1 MVYSNHQESNKEW
14 ELMKKQYLTFR
25 SIGLCASL
33 GFYVGI
39 AVAGGP
45 LCTPDNSTSF
55 QDYLNRAYT
64 VGNDAMGDNTLT
76 SQCTNLTDQQ
86 VLGVLDSCGVLDNPI
101 NGLGLSPVDQ
111 FLYGLMPTDDRGI
124 GTHLEMSFPFPAP
137 GQPGDI
143 MKADPVD
150 VYRIGNDGGY
160 QNIGFIDP
168 PMETVTGDPNVHQ
181 VVPIVHSASTF
192 NQAGDMFVL
201 AYRTNYESSANVM
214 AGTGDVD
221 YQAPQIVIGRIAGAS
236 LTAANGGAINTL
248 WSDVDDSTDATCA
261 AVVSEFR
268 NQTNA
273 FSDCV
278 VADFIANGDHDA
290 AVDACLASTGIMDK
304 GIHDFAVSP
313 TNGHFYAYDSQTYD
327 DKDVLIE
334 VNPNSLPTP
343 MMATCTEYADVGNG
357 TGRLTSLMFSQQNK
371 LVALF
376 AGETNGVWIDT
387 TNGDMNPI
395 ATPVTAYPHGDG
407 SSLPFNVLRHAFGSS
422 LADLIFKNGFE
433 DLIFA
438 NGFEG
443 DPLPPTC
450 PAF

>member
-1 MVYSNHQESNKEW
+1 
-14 ELMKKQYLTFR
+14 MKTQNLTFR
-25 SIGLCASL
+25 SLGLCASL
-33 GFYVGI
+33 SLYIGTSF
-39 AVAGGP
+39 AGNGA

-64 VGNDAMGDNTLT
+64 IGNDAMGDNTLT

-86 VLGVLDSCGVLDNPI
+86 VLGTLDSCGVLDNPI
-101 NGLGLSPVDQ
+101 NGLGLSPNDQ

-124 GTHLEMSFPFPAP
+124 GTHLEMTFPFPAP

-143 MKADPVD
+143 MKADDVD

-160 QNIGFIDP
+160 QNIGFIAP
-168 PMETVTGDPNVHQ
+168 PAETATGAGVHQ

-192 NQAGDMFVL
+192 NEAGDMFVL

-214 AGTGDVD
+214 AGTGDVE
-221 YQAPQIVIGRIAGAS
+221 YQAPQIVIGRVPSAT
-236 LTAANGGAINTL
+236 LTAASDPNVAITTL
-248 WSDVDDSTDATCA
+248 WNDVDDSSDQVCA
-261 AVVSEFR
+261 DVVNEFM

-278 VADFIANGDHDA
+278 VADFIANGNHDA
-290 AVDACLASTGIMDK
+290 AVDACLATTGIMDK

-313 TNGHFYAYDSQTYD
+313 SNGHFYAYDSQTYN

-334 VNPNSLPTP
+334 VDPNSLPIP
-343 MMATCTEYADVGNG
+343 MMATCTEYADAGNS

-376 AGETNGVWIDT
+376 ANEASGVWIDT
-387 TNGDMNPI
+387 SNGDMNPI
-395 ATPVTAYPHGDG
+395 AAPVTAYPNGDG

-433 DLIFA
+433 DFIFA

-443 DPLPPTC
+443 DPIPPTC

>member
-1 MVYSNHQESNKEW
+1 MQ
-14 ELMKKQYLTFR
+14 KQNFKIKTFTLGASLTFY
-25 SIGLCASL
+25 CAVSL
-33 GFYVGI
+33 
-39 AVAGGP
+39 AGS
-45 LCTPDNSTSF
+45 LCTPNNSTSF

-64 VGNDAMGDNTLT
+64 IGNDAMGDNTLT
-76 SQCTNLTDQQ
+76 SQCSNLTDQQ
-86 VLGVLDSCGVLDNPI
+86 VLGTLDGCGVLDNPI
-101 NGLGLSPVDQ
+101 NGLGLSPVDK
-111 FLYGLMPTDDRGI
+111 FLYGMSPTDNRGI
-124 GTHLEMSFPFPAP
+124 GTHLEMTFPFPAP

-143 MKADPVD
+143 MKADDVD

-160 QNIGFIDP
+160 QNIGFISP
-168 PMETVTGDPNVHQ
+168 PVETATLPGIHQ

-221 YQAPQIVIGRIAGAS
+221 YQAPQIVIGRVPAAT
-236 LTAANGGAINTL
+236 LTAANGGAINAL
-248 WSDVDDSTDATCA
+248 WLDVDDSSDQVCA
-261 AVVSEFR
+261 DVVNEFK

-290 AVDACLASTGIMDK
+290 AVNTCLAVADASGTTIMDR

-313 TNGHFYAYDSQTYD
+313 NNGHFYAYDSLTYN
-327 DKDVLIE
+327 DKDVLID
-334 VNPNSLPTP
+334 VDPNTMVAS
-343 MMATCTEYADVGNG
+343 CTEYADAGNG

-376 AGETNGVWIDT
+376 ADETTGVWIDT
-387 TNGDMNPI
+387 NNGDINPL
-395 ATPVTAYPHGDG
+395 ATPVADFPHGDG
-407 SSLPFNVLRHAFGSS
+407 SSIPFDMLRHTLGAT
-422 LADLIFKNGFE
+422 LAELIFKNGFE
-433 DLIFA
+433 NDLIFA

-443 DPLPPTC
+443 DPIPPTC